1 MFATIQ
7 NIKSININQKG
18 RKQKSNV
25 NEETERGKKEKE
37 MRSGREKKLKRYK
50 EGRNRREIWGETEK
64 SKITFLFVRMNVCG
78 CVCQIFNANPMVSVF
93 FTIFHFGTLRDWG
106 KNTKLSVIDPPSF
119 CEDVKKS
126 FY

>member
-25 NEETERGKKEKE
+25 NEETEGGKKEKE

-50 EGRNRREIWGETEK
+50 EGRNRREIWGE
-64 SKITFLFVRMNVCG
+64 
-78 CVCQIFNANPMVSVF
+78 
-93 FTIFHFGTLRDWG
+93 D
-106 KNTKLSVIDPPSF
+106 
-119 CEDVKKS
+119 
-126 FY
+126 